1 MRTVTVVA
9 VFVLLM
15 AAVSSIRFASAQPH
29 KPPDAPT
36 LQLELERQSLE
47 NVDDKAGRWQFLG
60 GRVTENAKHVA
71 DYAAVARVVKQGT
84 EAQNTA
90 AVTTTIFFMGEKPPQ
105 NITLQGAHDFHSG
118 GQVGSVSAASGK
130 YAAYVGKPF
139 SISVPPAAPAKPKL
153 TIN

>member
-1 MRTVTVVA
+1 MRRMVVGA
-9 VFVLLM
+9 VFILV
-15 AAVSSIRFASAQPH
+15 AAVSLIRFANGQPQ
-29 KPPDAPT
+29 KPEDVPT
-36 LQLELERQSLE
+36 LQMELVRQSLE

-60 GRVTENAKHVA
+60 GQVMENGQHVA
-71 DYAAVARVVKQGT
+71 DFAVVARVVKQGT
-84 EAQNTA
+84 DAQNTA

-105 NITLQGAHDFHSG
+105 NITLQGAHDFNSG

-139 SISVPPAAPAKPKL
+139 SISVPPAAPAKPTL